1 MVFNSDVFQRRCEIL
16 LYVCALWPRVLLSSW
31 PHASPLCHL
40 HSSLLLIHLQNC
52 FCHDAM
58 WWGGSPSTEGVHP
71 WPRTYIT
78 HSNKNWRLP
87 PPFFFRPLSLFRSLS
102 FRVKAKKGVNLL
114 QTKSKNAQ
122 WKVDWEVQSGAK
134 HSITTIEVNKNKG
147 VKAGWVNSPR
157 PWRQRLNSCCRCWF
171 YSSPARLKTGIFVFP
186 DNEQKA
192 TTKFSLCVT
201 KLEFSPWLKTAFKR
215 AQHSSQ
221 MP

>member
-87 PPFFFRPLSLFRSLS
+87 PPFFSDLSHSFALSLSGSKQR
-102 FRVKAKKGVNLL
+102 KGW
-114 QTKSKNAQ
+114 TCCRP
-122 WKVDWEVQSGAK
+122 
-134 HSITTIEVNKNKG
+134 
-147 VKAGWVNSPR
+147 SPR
-157 PWRQRLNSCCRCWF
+157 TLSGRWTGRSSLEPNTPSLPSRWTRTKASKQGESTAPDPEGSVWTAAADVDFIPVRL
-171 YSSPARLKTGIFVFP
+171 G
-186 DNEQKA
+186 
-192 TTKFSLCVT
+192 
-201 KLEFSPWLKTAFKR
+201 
-215 AQHSSQ
+215 
-221 MP
+221 